1 MIRVENLPVSVF
13 EAGSGMPIVGRGT
26 LVQGRL
32 EVVLHDGRVVGFDL
46 GPAGGEAGPQAF
58 EVRLFG
64 GRQQIR
70 QFAVITALSALRTR
84 LLAATP

>member
-46 GPAGGEAGPQAF
+46 GQVDLIRND
-58 EVRLFG
+58 VRAARRISDNIQPSEMAYSPRFRALF
-64 GRQQIR
+64 
-70 QFAVITALSALRTR
+70 ASTR
-84 LLAATP
+84 